1 MKIRWI
7 LSLKEYCLMMLAPTE
22 RMPSLAKMT
31 YIVFL
36 THNAGPAATA
46 VSPQQPPELFPIDAI
61 DAVGHEGTV
70 GPLTAPI

>member
-1 MKIRWI
+1 
-7 LSLKEYCLMMLAPTE
+7 
-22 RMPSLAKMT
+22 MT

-46 VSPQQPPELFPIDAI
+46 ISPQQPPELFPIDAI